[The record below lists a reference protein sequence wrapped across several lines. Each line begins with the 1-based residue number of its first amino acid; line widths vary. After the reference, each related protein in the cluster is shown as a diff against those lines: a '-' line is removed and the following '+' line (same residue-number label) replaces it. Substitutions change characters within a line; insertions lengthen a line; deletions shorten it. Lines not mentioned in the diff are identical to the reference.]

1 MAFSQRPT
9 RLPPLSFL
17 SHHPALKG
25 ILLSLAA
32 RRLSPPDQPRPDP
45 NRWHIYLF
53 GSTLGRQYQHLRSS
67 VTIAA
72 MPYSPPSSAFT
83 AVDVPLF
90 RRPTP
95 GDLSVSASAHQ
106 TRHTRTPS
114 ASMLNFSTERGPGAH
129 KPLRGL
135 PRRAKPS
142 PVPVVT
148 DSTSTTTT
156 PDASTPRS
164 MAAFGPPSIPRT
176 SSRGRP
182 KFRVGDDDSSESN
195 SASPKGSPAAENG
208 PDSTDQWTSA
218 STAPQGLSID
228 TSSVYKEERPSQTVP
243 FPLLSPEPA
252 TNEPPVRRAAIVP
265 LGSLAQLTSSF
276 ANDDDIPTPRSL
288 SSVLPP
294 APSPVPALLSPR
306 LLPVGAQKSLA
317 LNGSAHGRSAS
328 MADVSLDR
336 SRRSSPP
343 TSGASTP
350 VIRKSNGQPL
360 KPSLKSSLSSPNISA
375 MNEPRRIA
383 KSAPTTPRVHFK
395 ELGLESVVLFDKGA
409 RPITVSGE
417 YNGADDTE
425 TETETETG
433 KGFPFPNISPPP
445 AFVRLAP
452 TTSQLAFQPPPHS
465 HVHLQYLSLPAIRPP
480 RLHGTVLVRNVA
492 FGKTVVVRYTTDNWE
507 TASEINASYNSS
519 LPPGIV
525 PGSFDAPWDKFTF
538 TIKLD
543 DIERSLPDRTLF
555 CVVKYD
561 AHGVGEWWD
570 NNSGDN
576 YRVEFERPDS
586 NGLGLDSGSSTT
598 GDQSSA
604 PKSLNPL
611 TYKANNTPA
620 PPAPITK
627 PRSYSTSV
635 VAPPPPIKAPPA
647 PLSTGPQPHLL
658 SLRLSNYVS
667 PSASVPKAPAL
678 PKPAEKKEE
687 PHAVDNFSPPS
698 SPEHVKRPLEL
709 PESDLGVDF
718 HHEPREVFTPL
729 AEPGPLK
736 MPATITPPDSA
747 HNSPTSSPPM
757 KRKPLLP
764 PSSLPQ
770 STDNGLLSPS
780 SSPSNSLLITSP
792 QTENGEAEQPTEAT
806 DKEQN
811 SPSSSPCFL
820 DQAYSELINRVCFH
834 HSSPGGTPPYGLGV
848 STSSPKGGS
857 PVGSG
862 SSSPATTSSRS
873 GLPRGGS
880 YVLGTPGT
888 TPTFIK

>member
-1 MAFSQRPT
+1 
-9 RLPPLSFL
+9 
-17 SHHPALKG
+17 
-25 ILLSLAA
+25 
-32 RRLSPPDQPRPDP
+32 
-45 NRWHIYLF
+45 
-53 GSTLGRQYQHLRSS
+53 
-67 VTIAA
+67 

-90 RRPTP
+90 SRPTP
-95 GDLSVSASAHQ
+95 GDRSASQ
-106 TRHTRTPS
+106 SNRHTRTPS

-142 PVPVVT
+142 PAPVVT
-148 DSTSTTTT
+148 DPSSTTT

-164 MAAFGPPSIPRT
+164 MAAFGPPTIPRA
-176 SSRGRP
+176 SRGRA
-182 KFRVGDDDSSESN
+182 KFSLGDDDSSESTN
-195 SASPKGSPAAENG
+195 TSPKGSPSAENG
-208 PDSTDQWTSA
+208 PDSTSQWTSA
-218 STAPQGLSID
+218 STAPKGLSID
-228 TSSVYKEERPSQTVP
+228 TAVYKEEKPSETVP
-243 FPLLSPEPA
+243 FPLLSPEPVTA
-252 TNEPPVRRAAIVP
+252 EPPVRRAAIVP
-265 LGSLAQLTSSF
+265 LGSLPQLTSFSIR
-276 ANDDDIPTPRSL
+276 DDDITPRSM
-288 SSVLPP
+288 PA

-306 LLPVGAQKSLA
+306 LLPVGSQKTSSLHA
-317 LNGSAHGRSAS
+317 SSHGRSAS
-328 MADVSLDR
+328 MADVCFDR
-336 SRRSSPP
+336 SRNSPP
-343 TSGASTP
+343 ASGTTTP
-350 VIRKSNGQPL
+350 VVRKSNGQPL

-425 TETETETG
+425 TETETEIA
-433 KGFPFPNISPPP
+433 KGFPFPQVSP
-445 AFVRLAP
+445 AYVRLAP
-452 TTSQLAFQPPPHS
+452 TTSQLAFQPPPQS
-465 HVHLQYLSLPAIRPP
+465 NVHLQYLSLPAIRPP

-492 FGKTVVVRYTTDNWE
+492 FAKTVVVRYTTDNWE

-525 PGSFDAPWDKFTF
+525 PGSIDAPWDKFTF

-570 NNSGDN
+570 NNHGDN
-576 YRVEFERPDS
+576 YRVEFERPES
-586 NGLGLDSGSSTT
+586 NGLGLESGPSKIGT

-604 PKSLNPL
+604 PRSFNPL
-611 TYKANNTPA
+611 TYKPSPA
-620 PPAPITK
+620 PPTPTTK

-647 PLSTGPQPHLL
+647 PLSNGPQPHLL

-667 PSASVPKAPAL
+667 PSSNVPKAPAL
-678 PKPAEKKEE
+678 PKSSDKEE
-687 PHAVDNFSPPS
+687 PRAVDSFSPPS

-709 PESDLGVDF
+709 PESDFGVDF
-718 HHEPREVFTPL
+718 HDHRAPS
-729 AEPGPLK
+729 PLK

-747 HNSPTSSPPM
+747 HNSPSSSPPM

-764 PSSLPQ
+764 PSALPQ

-792 QTENGEAEQPTEAT
+792 SSPQTDAGQSEQPAEVAT
-806 DKEQN
+806 KEQN
-811 SPSSSPCFL
+811 SPSSPPCFL
-820 DQAYSELINRVCFH
+820 DQAYSELVNRMCFH
-834 HSSPGGTPPYGLGV
+834 HSSPGGSPPYGLGV
-848 STSSPKGGS
+848 VTSPKGGS

-862 SSSPATTSSRS
+862 ANSPLKASSRS

>member
-1 MAFSQRPT
+1 
-9 RLPPLSFL
+9 
-17 SHHPALKG
+17 
-25 ILLSLAA
+25 
-32 RRLSPPDQPRPDP
+32 
-45 NRWHIYLF
+45 
-53 GSTLGRQYQHLRSS
+53 
-67 VTIAA
+67 
-72 MPYSPPSSAFT
+72 MPYSPPSSGFT

-95 GDLSVSASAHQ
+95 GDHPASAHQ
-106 TRHTRTPS
+106 STRHSRTPS

-142 PVPVVT
+142 PAPVVT
-148 DSTSTTTT
+148 GPSSTTT

-164 MAAFGPPSIPRT
+164 MAAFGPPTIPRNT
-176 SSRGRP
+176 SRGRP
-182 KFRVGDDDSSESN
+182 KFHVGDDDSSESA
-195 SASPKGSPAAENG
+195 STSPKGSPSAENG
-208 PDSTDQWTSA
+208 PDSTDQWSSA
-218 STAPQGLSID
+218 STASKGLSID
-228 TSSVYKEERPSQTVP
+228 TSMKQETASETVP
-243 FPLLSPEPA
+243 FPLLSPEPTA
-252 TNEPPVRRAAIVP
+252 AEPPVRRAAIVP

-276 ANDDDIPTPRSL
+276 ANGNDDDMPTPMPRPLS
-288 SSVLPP
+288 SSVLP
-294 APSPVPALLSPR
+294 PVPALLSPR
-306 LLPVGAQKSLA
+306 LLPIGAQKNLS
-317 LNGSAHGRSAS
+317 LNGSGHGRSAS
-328 MADVSLDR
+328 MADVCFGG

-343 TSGASTP
+343 ASGASTP
-350 VIRKSNGQPL
+350 VVRKSNGQPL

-417 YNGADDTE
+417 YTGADDTE

-433 KGFPFPNISPPP
+433 RGFPFPQVTP
-445 AFVRLAP
+445 APACVRLAP

-492 FGKTVVVRYTTDNWE
+492 FSKTVVVRYTTDNWE
-507 TASEINASYNSS
+507 TASEINATYNSS

-525 PGSFDAPWDKFTF
+525 PGSIDAPWDKFTF

-555 CVVKYD
+555 CVVKYE

-570 NNSGDN
+570 NNQGQN
-576 YRVEFERPDS
+576 YRVEFERPES
-586 NGLGLDSGSSTT
+586 NGLGLEPGSSKIGT

-604 PKSLNPL
+604 SRSFNAL
-611 TYKANNTPA
+611 TYMANTSPA
-620 PPAPITK
+620 PPTPTTK
-627 PRSYSTSV
+627 PRSYSTSG
-635 VAPPPPIKAPPA
+635 VAPPPIRAPPA

-667 PSASVPKAPAL
+667 PAANVPRAPAL

-687 PHAVDNFSPPS
+687 SCAVDTFSPPS
-698 SPEHVKRPLEL
+698 SPGHIKRPLEL
-709 PESDLGVDF
+709 PESDFGVDL
-718 HHEPREVFTPL
+718 FTPL
-729 AEPGPLK
+729 PEPLK

-747 HNSPTSSPPM
+747 HNSPSSSPPPM

-764 PSSLPQ
+764 HSSLPQ

-792 QTENGEAEQPTEAT
+792 SSPQNEDGQTEQPTEAA

-811 SPSSSPCFL
+811 SPSSPPCFL
-820 DQAYSELINRVCFH
+820 DQAYSELVSRVCFH
-834 HSSPGGTPPYGLGV
+834 HSSPGGSPPYGLGV
-848 STSSPKGGS
+848 TTSPKGGS
-857 PVGSG
+857 PANSG
-862 SSSPATTSSRS
+862 ANSPATSSR
-873 GLPRGGS
+873 GGIPRGGS
-880 YVLGTPGT
+880 YVLGAGT

>member
-1 MAFSQRPT
+1 
-9 RLPPLSFL
+9 
-17 SHHPALKG
+17 
-25 ILLSLAA
+25 
-32 RRLSPPDQPRPDP
+32 
-45 NRWHIYLF
+45 
-53 GSTLGRQYQHLRSS
+53 
-67 VTIAA
+67 

-95 GDLSVSASAHQ
+95 GDHSTSVSTHES
-106 TRHTRTPS
+106 TRHNRTPS

-142 PVPVVT
+142 PAPVVT
-148 DSTSTTTT
+148 DSPATTT

-164 MAAFGPPSIPRT
+164 MAAFGPPTIPRT
-176 SSRGRP
+176 TRGRP

-195 SASPKGSPAAENG
+195 SASPKGSPSVENA
-208 PDSTDQWTSA
+208 PDSTGQWTSA
-218 STAPQGLSID
+218 STASKGLSID
-228 TSSVYKEERPSQTVP
+228 TAAVYKEETPSQTVP
-243 FPLLSPEPA
+243 FPLLSPEPV
-252 TNEPPVRRAAIVP
+252 TTEPPVRRAAIMP
-265 LGSLAQLTSSF
+265 LGSFAQIGASF
-276 ANDDDIPTPRSL
+276 TLNDDMATPMPRSL
-288 SSVLPP
+288 SPVLPP

-306 LLPVGAQKSLA
+306 LLPVGAKNSLT
-317 LNGSAHGRSAS
+317 SSHGRSAS
-328 MADVSLDR
+328 MADVCFDH

-343 TSGASTP
+343 ASGTSTP
-350 VIRKSNGQPL
+350 VVRKSNGQPL
-360 KPSLKSSLSSPNISA
+360 KPSLKSSMSSPNIAS

-425 TETETETG
+425 TETETETA
-433 KGFPFPNISPPP
+433 KGFPFPQVSATP
-445 AFVRLAP
+445 ACVRLAP
-452 TTSQLAFQPPPHS
+452 TTSQLAFQPPPQS
-465 HVHLQYLSLPAIRPP
+465 YVHLQYLSLPPIRPP

-492 FGKTVVVRYTTDNWE
+492 FAKTVVVRYTTDHWE

-525 PGSFDAPWDKFTF
+525 PGSIDTPWDKFTF

-570 NNSGDN
+570 NNHGEN
-576 YRVEFERPDS
+576 YRVEFERPES
-586 NGLGLDSGSSTT
+586 NGLGLESGPSKAGTT

-604 PKSLNPL
+604 PRSFNPL
-611 TYKANNTPA
+611 TYKPSPA
-620 PPAPITK
+620 PPAPTTK

-647 PLSTGPQPHLL
+647 PVSNGPQPHLL

-667 PSASVPKAPAL
+667 PSSNVPKAPAL
-678 PKPAEKKEE
+678 PKPADKEV
-687 PHAVDNFSPPS
+687 PRAVDSYSPPS

-709 PESDLGVDF
+709 PEDLGVDF
-718 HHEPREVFTPL
+718 
-729 AEPGPLK
+729 EPGPLK

-747 HNSPTSSPPM
+747 HNSPCASPPM

-792 QTENGEAEQPTEAT
+792 SSPQTDAGQAEQPVNDT

-811 SPSSSPCFL
+811 SPSSPPCFL
-820 DQAYSELINRVCFH
+820 DQAYSELVSRVCFH
-834 HSSPGGTPPYGLGV
+834 HSSPGGSPPYGLGM
-848 STSSPKGGS
+848 TTSPKGGS
-857 PVGSG
+857 PAGSG
-862 SSSPATTSSRS
+862 ANSPLKASSRS

-880 YVLGTPGT
+880 YVLGTPGA

>member
-1 MAFSQRPT
+1 
-9 RLPPLSFL
+9 
-17 SHHPALKG
+17 
-25 ILLSLAA
+25 
-32 RRLSPPDQPRPDP
+32 
-45 NRWHIYLF
+45 
-53 GSTLGRQYQHLRSS
+53 
-67 VTIAA
+67 

-90 RRPTP
+90 RRPTS
-95 GDLSVSASAHQ
+95 GDHSASASAS

-114 ASMLNFSTERGPGAH
+114 ATMLNFSTERGPGAH

-142 PVPVVT
+142 ATPVVT
-148 DSTSTTTT
+148 DPSSTTTT
-156 PDASTPRS
+156 ATAPDASTPRS
-164 MAAFGPPSIPRT
+164 MAAFGPPIVPRAT
-176 SSRGRP
+176 RGRA
-182 KFRVGDDDSSESN
+182 KFSVGDDDSSESA
-195 SASPKGSPAAENG
+195 STSPKGSPSAENG

-218 STAPQGLSID
+218 STASKGLSID
-228 TSSVYKEERPSQTVP
+228 TSSVYKEETPSETVP
-243 FPLLSPEPA
+243 FPLLSPEPVA
-252 TNEPPVRRAAIVP
+252 AEPPVRRAAILP

-276 ANDDDIPTPRSL
+276 TNGIQNDDMPTPVPRSL
-288 SSVLPP
+288 SSSVLPA

-306 LLPVGAQKSLA
+306 LLPVGAQKSLL
-317 LNGSAHGRSAS
+317 LNGSSHGRSAS
-328 MADVSLDR
+328 MADACLDR
-336 SRRSSPP
+336 SRGISPP
-343 TSGASTP
+343 TSGTATP
-350 VIRKSNGQPL
+350 VVRKSNGQPL
-360 KPSLKSSLSSPNISA
+360 KPSLKSSLSSPNISS

-425 TETETETG
+425 TETENESG
-433 KGFPFPNISPPP
+433 KGFPFPNISPPS
-445 AFVRLAP
+445 ACVRLAP
-452 TTSQLAFQPPPHS
+452 TTSQLAFQPPPQS

-480 RLHGTVLVRNVA
+480 RLHGTILVRNVA
-492 FGKTVVVRYTTDNWE
+492 YAKTVVVRYTTDNWE

-525 PGSFDAPWDKFTF
+525 PGSIDAPWDKFTF

-543 DIERSLPDRTLF
+543 DIERSLPERTLF

-561 AHGVGEWWD
+561 AHGAGEWWD
-570 NNSGDN
+570 NNNGEN
-576 YRVEFERPDS
+576 YRVEFERPES
-586 NGLGLDSGSSTT
+586 NGLGLEPGSSKIGST

-604 PKSLNPL
+604 PRSFNPF
-611 TYKANNTPA
+611 TYKPTPA
-620 PPAPITK
+620 PPAPMTK

-647 PLSTGPQPHLL
+647 PLSNGPQPHLL

-667 PSASVPKAPAL
+667 PSTNVPKAPAL

-687 PHAVDNFSPPS
+687 PREVDSFSPPS
-698 SPEHVKRPLEL
+698 SPEHVKRQLEL
-709 PESDLGVDF
+709 PESDFGVDF
-718 HHEPREVFTPL
+718 HQAFTPL

-747 HNSPTSSPPM
+747 HNSPSSSPPM

-764 PSSLPQ
+764 TSSLPQ

-792 QTENGEAEQPTEAT
+792 SSPRADASQAEKPTEDAG
-806 DKEQN
+806 KEQN
-811 SPSSSPCFL
+811 SPSSPPCFL
-820 DQAYSELINRVCFH
+820 DQAYSELVSRVCFH
-834 HSSPGGTPPYGLGV
+834 HSSPGGTPPYSLGV
-848 STSSPKGGS
+848 TTLSPKGGS
-857 PVGSG
+857 PAGSG
-862 SSSPATTSSRS
+862 ANSPSTTGSRT

-880 YVLGTPGT
+880 YVLGAGT